1 MSSLSDEVG
10 KEKITTAE
18 LTKKLDNILGEGVGE
33 GIRVGR
39 EEDPGE
45 VETATSTDPLVLL
58 GLRPQRE
65 VLEVCE
71 LGGRGR

>member
-33 GIRVGR
+33 GAAKA
-39 EEDPGE
+39 E
-45 VETATSTDPLVLL
+45 VRTLYYLIFV
-58 GLRPQRE
+58 
-65 VLEVCE
+65 
-71 LGGRGR
+71 